1 MAKVQIS
8 LDDELL
14 EKIDKHAD
22 SMYMSRSGFI
32 SYACSQVIMSSQAI
46 IAINDVAL
54 SLRKI
59 SDEGSVSE
67 EDAKKLEDFERI
79 VKMMSGS
86 K

>member
-14 EKIDKHAD
+14 VKIDAHAD

-32 SYACSQVIMSSQAI
+32 SFATAQVIMSQQAI
-46 IAINDVAL
+46 IAINEVAL

-59 SDEGSVSE
+59 ADEGVVQD
-67 EDAKKLEDFERI
+67 EDLKKLEDFERV
-79 VKMMSGS
+79 VKLMSGS